1 MQTPEKKVQGKQ
13 TICSRGYQ
21 RWRSI
26 LYESNIR
33 GISSTEALIKTV
45 WLMNSIYFGLR
56 GCDERLQMRWS
67 DVKML
72 ADADGIEYLEYC
84 ERQTKRRSGEEPWNI
99 RPVKPKTFGRPD
111 GAPEKDPVS
120 FYKFYPEK
128 DLAQCRASKHL
139 YYLGLNNSNDC
150 SKCWF
155 KESAIKTYLVNENNG
170 RISWL
175 RATTNPPWR
184 TKAND
189 AKTER

>member
-1 MQTPEKKVQGKQ
+1 
-13 TICSRGYQ
+13 
-21 RWRSI
+21 
-26 LYESNIR
+26 
-33 GISSTEALIKTV
+33 
-45 WLMNSIYFGLR
+45 MNSIYFGLR

-72 ADADGIEYLEYC
+72 RDADGIEYLEYC
-84 ERQTKRRSGEEPWNI
+84 ERQTKRRSGEEPRNI

-155 KESAIKTYLVNENNG
+155 KESAIGVTKLTSLMKTMTG
-170 RISWL
+170 
-175 RATTNPPWR
+175 
-184 TKAND
+184 
-189 AKTER
+189 